1 MTNNLEKAKELK
13 FRKKELLEGV
23 KYLNSY
29 ELKTLSEIKKE
40 AKDLKEKIENDGC
53 RKEKVNDGMINTWCG
68 GIATTPPYL
77 CSTCEKAI
85 KICEEILK

>member
-40 AKDLKEKIENDGC
+40 AKDLKEKIESEKNLYLSDFGKR
-53 RKEKVNDGMINTWCG
+53 RKENQ
-68 GIATTPPYL
+68 
-77 CSTCEKAI
+77 EAI